1 MDEQIRAVAA
11 PRRHWFH
18 LPSLAVI
25 AAATAA
31 TLIAYKGFDAW
42 HPRHD
47 YRPEPR
53 TIAFL
58 GHGVLPHI
66 EPDTITWTATV
77 DVTAP
82 HRADAERALRE
93 KTSLVLQAVHE
104 AAGDEPEI
112 RSPGLHVEEV
122 TDDAASGFGF
132 SGARRVTGYHAYA
145 EIDVYSTKVD
155 AVHAAYRTLE
165 AHADTSLELTSPKCG
180 LLDDTPA
187 RRRAEQAAW
196 ADLRRQLTDARDN
209 AGLALG
215 RIVNFENGRGTVAGD
230 DSAWNCNTGFTA
242 GATISATYE
251 LK

>member
-1 MDEQIRAVAA
+1 MDEPIRAVTAS
-11 PRRHWFH
+11 RRYWLH
-18 LPSLAVI
+18 LPSVAVI
-25 AAATAA
+25 AAAIAA

-42 HPRHD
+42 RPRHE

-53 TIAFL
+53 TVAFI
-58 GHGVLPHI
+58 GHGVLAHI
-66 EPDTITWTATV
+66 EPDTIVWSATV

-82 HRADAERALRE
+82 RRADAERALRE
-93 KTSLVLQAVHE
+93 KTSLVLQAVHD

-112 RSPGLHVEEV
+112 QSPGLHVEEV
-122 TDDAASGFGF
+122 TDDSASGFGF

-145 EIDVYSTKVD
+145 EINIYSKKVA

-165 AHADTSLELTSPKCG
+165 AQADTSLELTSPKCG

-187 RRRAEQAAW
+187 RRQAEQAAW

-215 RIVNFENGRGTVAGD
+215 RIVNFENGRGTVAGE
-230 DSAWNCNTGFTA
+230 DSGWNCNSGFTA